1 MKRTELRRRSPMP
14 RSSKPLQRGCE
25 PMRRSRLNPVSDKRR
40 AENRERTAAL
50 APLRAAQP
58 WCSRCG
64 ATGVG
69 LDAHELL
76 SRARGGSITDLANI
90 VLLCRADHTWV
101 TEHPVEAA
109 AEGWVLRALVPKEAS
124 A

>member
-1 MKRTELRRRSPMP
+1 MRAKSQKRARADA
-14 RSSKPLQRGCE
+14 QRKK
-25 PMRRSRLNPVSDKRR
+25 L
-40 AENRERTAAL
+40 L
-50 APLRAAQP
+50 APLREAQP

-90 VLLCRADHTWV
+90 VLLCRSCHDDVTFRHHEIPDADRWIHS
-101 TEHPVEAA
+101 
-109 AEGWVLRALVPKEAS
+109 REAS
-124 A
+124 

>member
-1 MKRTELRRRSPMP
+1 MKRA
-14 RSSKPLQRGCE
+14 
-25 PMRRSRLNPVSDKRR
+25 RL
-40 AENRERTAAL
+40 ARERKRVL
-50 APLRAAQP
+50 EPLREAQP

-64 ATGVG
+64 RTGVG

-90 VLLCRADHTWV
+90 VLLCRADHQWV
-101 TEHPVEAA
+101 TEHPIEAA
-109 AEGWVLRALVPKEAS
+109 AEGWTLSQFSDRGALGVSEHRTGA